1 MNATISF
8 ISGNG
13 GFKTLLISILF
24 YFLQSEWRKLN
35 QSFSSQELHGSN
47 IDVKMSFN
55 IFADYHGLT
64 TW

>member
-13 GFKTLLISILF
+13 GLGTLLISILF

-35 QSFSSQELHGSN
+35 QSFSNRELHGS
-47 IDVKMSFN
+47 DMQVKMKMCS
-55 IFADYHGLT
+55 
-64 TW
+64 